1 MAQQNKNSGQPQ
13 GFGGFDDLISEFS
26 EDLVMPSQAKPVS
39 PATSTASRSEPTAST
54 RSNHPPQMASAEKT
68 NTTDQD
74 NSWFDVF
81 DEWSD
86 ATTLHA
92 ESSKSAPVQTQVRA
106 KQEVR
111 VIVEPKPVPSSLP
124 SGENNGPREAVWLIV
139 IVCGVIFLLSLF
151 IGADKNQTS
160 SKTSS
165 SMKTQSNPVVIPST
179 TTTGSASTYSNSAD
193 HNSNSIAPSK
203 LSAPTEITKPSNYQE
218 AIKKW
223 VTDGKAYYWGKN
235 NVKDYQQAFQYFKV
249 AAEEG
254 NAEAQVWLGILYSEG
269 KGVSKNDAESI
280 QWYRKAADQGNAVA
294 MFNLGLRYS
303 EGRGVTQDK
312 QLAIYWFK
320 KSADLGDKDSKK
332 ALGKINKSTQK
343 MSKSNKDQP
352 NDNRQNKKSSND
364 QLNTNRQNQKPNM
377 KNTDLQSN
385 KNADTNKADQE
396 KCKKIKEQMNLY
408 SSRMHQKNI
417 DDIVN
422 YDQAHKK
429 YQQNCNGF

>member
-1 MAQQNKNSGQPQ
+1 MAQQNKNSNQPQ

-26 EDLVMPSQAKPVS
+26 EDLVMPPQAKPVS
-39 PATSTASRSEPTAST
+39 PATSTASRSEPTKTPPVAPP
-54 RSNHPPQMASAEKT
+54 RSNNPSKPVSAAKP
-68 NTTDQD
+68 NTAQD
-74 NSWFDVF
+74 TQLIHLDDWI
-81 DEWSD
+81 EMT
-86 ATTLHA
+86 AA
-92 ESSKSAPVQTQVRA
+92 ESAKPPTQSQPSKP
-106 KQEVR
+106 EVR
-111 VIVEPKPVPSSLP
+111 VIVEPKPASDSLTQATEQGIEKALWF
-124 SGENNGPREAVWLIV
+124 SV
-139 IVCGVIFLLSLF
+139 VCGIIIFIYLF
-151 IGADKNQTS
+151 SSSNKNQAS
-160 SKTSS
+160 SKTWS
-165 SMKTQSNPVVIPST
+165 SMATQSNPVVIPST
-179 TTTGSASTYSNSAD
+179 TTTGSAPTYSNSAV
-193 HNSNSIAPSK
+193 HNSSPIAPSK

-223 VTDGKAYYWGKN
+223 VTDGKSYYWGKN
-235 NVKDYQQAFQYFKV
+235 NVKNYQQAFQYFKV

-320 KSADLGDKDSKK
+320 KSAELGYKDSKK

-352 NDNRQNKKSSND
+352 NDNRQNKRSNND
-364 QLNTNRQNQKPNM
+364 QLNSNRQNQKPNM
-377 KNTDLQSN
+377 KNPDLQSN
-385 KNADTNKADQE
+385 KNLDTNKIDQE
-396 KCKKIKEQMNLY
+396 KCKKIKEEINLY

-417 DDIVN
+417 DDIVG
-422 YDQAHKK
+422 YDQANKK
-429 YQQNCNGF
+429 YQQNCGKF